1 MKQTNDEK
9 HFNFF
14 DAASPTYM
22 LVNSEVAEG
31 DLGEAFPSFVKN
43 LSLLVLAGALVGF
56 VGLIWSNKS
65 VSDALTTEHLGANE
79 LSLPGGQTES
89 RKEVQ

>member
-1 MKQTNDEK
+1 MQLSVDQK
-9 HFNFF
+9 HFSFF

-43 LSLLVLAGALVGF
+43 LAMLVLTGAAI
-56 VGLIWSNKS
+56 GLTGLLFGNFA
-65 VSDALTTEHLGANE
+65 V
-79 LSLPGGQTES
+79 
-89 RKEVQ
+89 RKLINLASMASI